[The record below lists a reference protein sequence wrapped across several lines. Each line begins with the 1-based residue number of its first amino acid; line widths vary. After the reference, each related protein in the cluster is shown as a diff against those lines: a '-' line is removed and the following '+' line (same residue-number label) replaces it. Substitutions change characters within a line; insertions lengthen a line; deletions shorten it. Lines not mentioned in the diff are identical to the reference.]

1 MEMLYSQLVLASMV
15 ELVLLMV
22 VLPLVLVMV
31 VQVLVLVLV
40 LEVVL
45 MMVVLSLAVVMVM
58 QVMGLLMVILEM
70 VVQFVLHSWLGLL
83 WMIWQVLLL
92 GFRGHLHT
100 DYHLGLRQ
108 WEHLEF
114 LGTDDS
120 YGYITHRP
128 LGVNHHLSWECSGM
142 RRS

>member
-1 MEMLYSQLVLASMV
+1 
-15 ELVLLMV
+15 
-22 VLPLVLVMV
+22 
-31 VQVLVLVLV
+31 
-40 LEVVL
+40 
-45 MMVVLSLAVVMVM
+45 
-58 QVMGLLMVILEM
+58 MVILEM

-142 RRS
+142 RQF

>member
-1 MEMLYSQLVLASMV
+1 MV

-22 VLPLVLVMV
+22 VLLLVLVMV
-31 VQVLVLVLV
+31 VQVLVLVLDM
-40 LEVVL
+40 VL
-45 MMVVLSLAVVMVM
+45 MMVVLSLAVVVVM

-70 VVQFVLHSWLGLL
+70 VVQFLLHSWLGLL
-83 WMIWQVLLL
+83 LMIWQVLLL

-120 YGYITHRP
+120 CGYITHRL
-128 LGVNHHLSWECSGM
+128 LGVNLHLSWECSGM

>member
-1 MEMLYSQLVLASMV
+1 MEMLHSQLLLASMV

-40 LEVVL
+40 LAVVL

-58 QVMGLLMVILEM
+58 QVMELVMVILEM
-70 VVQFVLHSWLGLL
+70 VVRFVLHSWLGLL

-100 DYHLGLRQ
+100 DYHLGLHQ
-108 WEHLEF
+108 WEHLGF
-114 LGTDDS
+114 PGTDDS

-142 RRS
+142 RQS

>member
-1 MEMLYSQLVLASMV
+1 MEIVCSPLVLALMV
-15 ELVLLMV
+15 EMALMMV
-22 VLPLVLVMV
+22 VLPLVVVMA

-40 LEVVL
+40 LGVVL

-58 QVMGLLMVILEM
+58 QVMGLVMMVLEM

-100 DYHLGLRQ
+100 GYHLGLRQ

-120 YGYITHRP
+120 CGYITHRP

-142 RRS
+142 RQF

>member
-1 MEMLYSQLVLASMV
+1 MV
-15 ELVLLMV
+15 EMALILV
-22 VLPLVLVMV
+22 VLPLAVVMA
-31 VQVLVLVLV
+31 VQVLVLVLT

-58 QVMGLLMVILEM
+58 QVMGLVMVILEM

-100 DYHLGLRQ
+100 DYHLGLRPM
-108 WEHLEF
+108 
-114 LGTDDS
+114 GTS
-120 YGYITHRP
+120 GA
-128 LGVNHHLSWECSGM
+128 SWY
-142 RRS
+142 